1 MAKELSIY
9 RIKMYSPAVSTETVS
24 QELSRQNL
32 GDIVRPSSTTVWVG
46 GENTWERP
54 TGSPVEYSHILEG
67 VDRNGRVRT
76 EFEPI
81 RVPVPESYEGTEL
94 DWLKERVSP
103 EHSGPPP
110 LWYDFPIS
118 DSASVGNPCS
128 ENTNILSEV
137 SKHPGYNAKYNCGNQ

>member
-67 VDRNGRVRT
+67 VDRNGKVRT

-94 DWLKERVSP
+94 DWLREHQSSEYTDSP
-103 EHSGPPP
+103 S
-110 LWYDFPIS
+110 LWHHFPIA
-118 DSASVGNPCS
+118 DSASPDDPCP
-128 ENTNILSEV
+128 EQLGILSEV
-137 SKHPGYNAKYNCGNQ
+137 SKHPGYNAKYNCGEQ